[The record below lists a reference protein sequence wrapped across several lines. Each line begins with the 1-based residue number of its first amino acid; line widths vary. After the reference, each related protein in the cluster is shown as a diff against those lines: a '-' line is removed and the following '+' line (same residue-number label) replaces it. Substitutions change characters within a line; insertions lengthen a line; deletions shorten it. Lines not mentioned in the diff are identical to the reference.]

1 MIPHRQLLRIFPE
14 RNDKMSFEKDLA
26 RLNDIVKQLESSELT
41 LEESLDLYKEGVD
54 LSVNCKKTLE
64 QAKLTVI
71 KMNEGNEDE

>member
-1 MIPHRQLLRIFPE
+1 
-14 RNDKMSFEKDLA
+14 MSFEKDLA

>member
-1 MIPHRQLLRIFPE
+1 
-14 RNDKMSFEKDLA
+14 MSFEKDLA

-71 KMNEGNEDE
+71 KMNEGYEDE

>member
-54 LSVNCKKTLE
+54 FSVNCKKTLE

>member
-1 MIPHRQLLRIFPE
+1 
-14 RNDKMSFEKDLA
+14 MSFEKDLA
-26 RLNDIVKQLESSELT
+26 RLNEIVKQLESSELT
-41 LEESLDLYKEGVD
+41 LEESLDLYKGGVD

>member
-1 MIPHRQLLRIFPE
+1 
-14 RNDKMSFEKDLA
+14 MSFEKDLA
-26 RLNDIVKQLESSELT
+26 RLNEIVKQLESSELT

>member
-1 MIPHRQLLRIFPE
+1 
-14 RNDKMSFEKDLA
+14 MSFEKDLA
-26 RLNDIVKQLESSELT
+26 RLNNIVKQLESSELT